1 MGGQIGRSLA
11 RSAVDD
17 QLLFQEQVFGD
28 DGSAATWSNQL
39 GQGGEQV
46 KKQIN
51 GVLYTL
57 RG

>member
-28 DGSAATWSNQL
+28 DGTAATWSNQFS
-39 GQGGEQV
+39 QGGEQV

-51 GVLYTL
+51 GVLHAL

>member
-1 MGGQIGRSLA
+1 M
-11 RSAVDD
+11 DD

-28 DGSAATWSNQL
+28 DGSAATWSNQPS
-39 GQGGEQV
+39 QGGEQV

-51 GVLYTL
+51 GALHAL